1 MGKTIL
7 KLNATLALVLFM
19 SSAAFGEIKIS
30 VGDDV
35 ITNQRAALA
44 VEAGGR
50 GYGPQSPRDID
61 LQTGSNNR
69 TFSTA
74 PEFGKMSLCDI
85 HFHKNAEHKGGN
97 FTTYAGNG
105 DGRGYG
111 TGFKYDGSLSD
122 AELAPIEGLIGVHGQ
137 NSLQSGDTIE
147 IHFVYSTAKAT
158 IGPTLGTCLSEAIGN
173 PQLRVEAVVAVLV
186 NDGGESLT
194 DMARVETSN
203 DLNQAPNLPDD
214 LGAPV
219 VYAGSTTGPAYNEKG
234 SPFQVTWS
242 VRPKTTKLN
251 ISSVEAWLGSNPFG
265 ESFAHGVRNLVL
277 NSDLL
282 SEIK

>member
-44 VEAGGR
+44 VEAGGQ

-122 AELAPIEGLIGVHGQ
+122 AELAPIEGLVGVSGHD
-137 NSLQSGDTIE
+137 SLQSGDTIE

-203 DLNQAPNLPDD
+203 DLNQAPNLPND

-219 VYAGSTTGPAYNEKG
+219 VYAGSTTGPTYNEKG

-251 ISSVEAWLGSNPFG
+251 TSSVEAWLEDNPFG
-265 ESFAHGVRNLVL
+265 ESFAHPVRNLVL
-277 NSDLL
+277 DSDLL
-282 SEIK
+282 SEIN

>member
-1 MGKTIL
+1 M
-7 KLNATLALVLFM
+7 V
-19 SSAAFGEIKIS
+19 
-30 VGDDV
+30 
-35 ITNQRAALA
+35 
-44 VEAGGR
+44 
-50 GYGPQSPRDID
+50 
-61 LQTGSNNR
+61 
-69 TFSTA
+69 
-74 PEFGKMSLCDI
+74 
-85 HFHKNAEHKGGN
+85 GGN

>member
-1 MGKTIL
+1 MGKTIV
-7 KLNATLALVLFM
+7 KLNATLALILSM
-19 SSAAFGEIKIS
+19 SSAAFGDVKIS

-44 VEAGGR
+44 VETGGQ

-122 AELAPIEGLIGVHGQ
+122 AELAPIEGLVGVSGHD
-137 NSLQSGDTIE
+137 SLQSGDTIE

-203 DLNQAPNLPDD
+203 DLNQAPNLPND

-219 VYAGSTTGPAYNEKG
+219 VYAGSTTGPTYNEKG

-251 ISSVEAWLGSNPFG
+251 TSSVEAWLEDNPFG
-265 ESFAHGVRNLVL
+265 ESFAHPVRNLVL
-277 NSDLL
+277 DSDLL
-282 SEIK
+282 SEIN

>member
-1 MGKTIL
+1 MGKIIL
-7 KLNATLALVLFM
+7 KLSATLALVSFM
-19 SSAAFGEIKIS
+19 SSAAFGETKIS

-44 VEAGGR
+44 VETGGQ

>member
-1 MGKTIL
+1 MGNTIL
-7 KLNATLALVLFM
+7 KFNATLALVSFI
-19 SSAAFGEIKIS
+19 SSAAFGETKIS
-30 VGDDV
+30 VGDD
-35 ITNQRAALA
+35 IIKNQRAALA
-44 VEAGGR
+44 VETAGQ

-61 LQTGSNNR
+61 LQAGSNNR

-97 FTTYAGNG
+97 FTSYAGNG
-105 DGRGYG
+105 DGKGYG
-111 TGFKYDGSLSD
+111 TGFKYDGSLTD
-122 AELAPIEGLIGVHGQ
+122 AESAPIGRLIGVNGQ
-137 NSLQSGDTIE
+137 DSLKSGDTIE

-194 DMARVETSN
+194 DMARVEILD
-203 DLNQAPNLPDD
+203 DLNQAPNLPND

-242 VRPKTTKLN
+242 VRPQTTKLN
-251 ISSVEAWLGSNPFG
+251 ISSVEAWLEDNPFD

-277 NSDLL
+277 SSDLL
-282 SEIK
+282 SEIN

>member
-1 MGKTIL
+1 MGKTIV
-7 KLNATLALVLFM
+7 KLNATLALILSM
-19 SSAAFGEIKIS
+19 SSAAFGDVKIS

-35 ITNQRAALA
+35 ITNQRAALT
-44 VEAGGR
+44 VETGGQ

-61 LQTGSNNR
+61 SQTGSNNR

-122 AELAPIEGLIGVHGQ
+122 AELAPIEGLVGVSGHD
-137 NSLQSGDTIE
+137 SLQSGDTIE

-203 DLNQAPNLPDD
+203 DLNQAPNLPND

-219 VYAGSTTGPAYNEKG
+219 VYAGSTTGPTYNEKG

-251 ISSVEAWLGSNPFG
+251 TSSVEAWLEDNPFG
-265 ESFAHGVRNLVL
+265 ESFAHPVRNLVL
-277 NSDLL
+277 DSDLL
-282 SEIK
+282 SEIN

>member
-1 MGKTIL
+1 MGKTIV
-7 KLNATLALVLFM
+7 KLNATLALILSM
-19 SSAAFGEIKIS
+19 SSAAFGDVKIS

-35 ITNQRAALA
+35 ITNQRAALT
-44 VEAGGR
+44 VETGGQ

-61 LQTGSNNR
+61 SQTGSNNR

-122 AELAPIEGLIGVHGQ
+122 AELAPIEGLVGVSGHD
-137 NSLQSGDTIE
+137 SLQSGDTIE

-203 DLNQAPNLPDD
+203 DLNQAPNLPND

-219 VYAGSTTGPAYNEKG
+219 VYAGSTTGPTYNEKG

-251 ISSVEAWLGSNPFG
+251 TSSVEAWLEDNPFG
-265 ESFAHGVRNLVL
+265 ESFAHPVRNLVMD
-277 NSDLL
+277 SDLL
-282 SEIK
+282 SEIN

>member
-1 MGKTIL
+1 MGKIIL
-7 KLNATLALVLFM
+7 KLSATLALVSFM
-19 SSAAFGEIKIS
+19 SSAAFGETQIS

-44 VEAGGR
+44 VETGGQ

-85 HFHKNAEHKGGN
+85 HFHKNAEHRGGN

-122 AELAPIEGLIGVHGQ
+122 AELAPVEGLIGVHGQ

-265 ESFAHGVRNLVL
+265 ESFAHGVRNLVV

-282 SEIK
+282 SEIN

>member
-1 MGKTIL
+1 
-7 KLNATLALVLFM
+7 M
-19 SSAAFGEIKIS
+19 SSAAFGDVKIS

-35 ITNQRAALA
+35 ITNQRAALT
-44 VEAGGR
+44 VETGGQ
-50 GYGPQSPRDID
+50 GYGPHSPRDID
-61 LQTGSNNR
+61 SQTGSNNR

-122 AELAPIEGLIGVHGQ
+122 AELAPIEGLVGVSGHD
-137 NSLQSGDTIE
+137 SLQSGDTIE

-203 DLNQAPNLPDD
+203 DLNQAPNLPND

-219 VYAGSTTGPAYNEKG
+219 VYAGSTTGPTYNEKG

-251 ISSVEAWLGSNPFG
+251 TSSVEAWLEDNPFG
-265 ESFAHGVRNLVL
+265 ESFAHPVRNLVMD
-277 NSDLL
+277 SDLL
-282 SEIK
+282 SEIN

>member
-44 VEAGGR
+44 VEAGGQ

-85 HFHKNAEHKGGN
+85 HFHKNAEHRGGN

-122 AELAPIEGLIGVHGQ
+122 AELAPI
-137 NSLQSGDTIE
+137 
-147 IHFVYSTAKAT
+147 
-158 IGPTLGTCLSEAIGN
+158 
-173 PQLRVEAVVAVLV
+173 
-186 NDGGESLT
+186 
-194 DMARVETSN
+194 
-203 DLNQAPNLPDD
+203 
-214 LGAPV
+214 
-219 VYAGSTTGPAYNEKG
+219 
-234 SPFQVTWS
+234 
-242 VRPKTTKLN
+242 
-251 ISSVEAWLGSNPFG
+251 
-265 ESFAHGVRNLVL
+265 
-277 NSDLL
+277 
-282 SEIK
+282 

>member
-1 MGKTIL
+1 MGKTIV
-7 KLNATLALVLFM
+7 KLNATLALILSM
-19 SSAAFGEIKIS
+19 SSAAFGDVKIS

-35 ITNQRAALA
+35 ITNQRAALT
-44 VEAGGR
+44 VETGGQ

-122 AELAPIEGLIGVHGQ
+122 AELAPVEGLIGVHGQ

-203 DLNQAPNLPDD
+203 DLNQAPNLPND

-219 VYAGSTTGPAYNEKG
+219 VYAGSTTGPTYNEKG

-251 ISSVEAWLGSNPFG
+251 TSSVEAWLEDNPFG
-265 ESFAHGVRNLVL
+265 ESFAHPVRNLVL
-277 NSDLL
+277 DSDLL
-282 SEIK
+282 SEIN

>member
-1 MGKTIL
+1 MGNTIL
-7 KLNATLALVLFM
+7 KFNATLALVSFI
-19 SSAAFGEIKIS
+19 SSAAFGETKIS
-30 VGDDV
+30 VGDD
-35 ITNQRAALA
+35 IIKNQRAALA
-44 VEAGGR
+44 VEAGGQ

-97 FTTYAGNG
+97 FTSYAGNG
-105 DGRGYG
+105 DGKGYG
-111 TGFKYDGSLSD
+111 TGFKYDGSLTD
-122 AELAPIEGLIGVHGQ
+122 AESAPIGRLIGVNGQ
-137 NSLQSGDTIE
+137 DSLKSGDTIE

-194 DMARVETSN
+194 DMARVEILD
-203 DLNQAPNLPDD
+203 DLNQAPNLPND

-251 ISSVEAWLGSNPFG
+251 ISSVEAWLEDNPFG

-277 NSDLL
+277 SSDLL
-282 SEIK
+282 SEIN

>member
-1 MGKTIL
+1 MGKTIV
-7 KLNATLALVLFM
+7 KLNATLALILSM
-19 SSAAFGEIKIS
+19 SSAAFGDVKIS

-35 ITNQRAALA
+35 ITNQRAALT
-44 VEAGGR
+44 VETGGQ

-61 LQTGSNNR
+61 SQTGSNNR

-122 AELAPIEGLIGVHGQ
+122 AELVPIEGLIGAHGQ
-137 NSLQSGDTIE
+137 DSLQSGDTIE

-251 ISSVEAWLGSNPFG
+251 TSSVEAWLEDNPFG
-265 ESFAHGVRNLVL
+265 ESFAHPVRNLVMD
-277 NSDLL
+277 SDLL
-282 SEIK
+282 SEIN

>member
-1 MGKTIL
+1 MGKTIV
-7 KLNATLALVLFM
+7 KLNATLALILSM
-19 SSAAFGEIKIS
+19 SSAAFGDVKIS

-35 ITNQRAALA
+35 ITNQRAALT
-44 VEAGGR
+44 VETGGQ

-122 AELAPIEGLIGVHGQ
+122 AELAPIEGLVGVSGHD
-137 NSLQSGDTIE
+137 SLQSGDTIE

-203 DLNQAPNLPDD
+203 DLNQAPNLPND

-219 VYAGSTTGPAYNEKG
+219 VYAGSTTGPTYNEKG

-251 ISSVEAWLGSNPFG
+251 TSSVEAWLEDNPFG
-265 ESFAHGVRNLVL
+265 ESFAHPVRNLVL
-277 NSDLL
+277 DSDLL
-282 SEIK
+282 SEIN